1 LRHIFVACAKN
12 RRKITKIA
20 TKLRRVSYSD
30 LFRLAR
36 YECSHRTCVD
46 ATAAVP
52 AHLPGI
58 DGHGVVPDH
67 GIDAAAG
74 VAEAR
79 MFVLSAAD
87 TDAFA
92 AQYTTVGI
100 VVDAGMA
107 VVYFRRVLN
116 LCQRFGDKAQL
127 EEASD
132 VLEFACAVG
141 MAMLTIDI
149 MNR

>member
-1 LRHIFVACAKN
+1 MAHQ
-12 RRKITKIA
+12 
-20 TKLRRVSYSD
+20 
-30 LFRLAR
+30 
-36 YECSHRTCVD
+36 ECTHRTCVD

-58 DGHGVVPDH
+58 AAQGVVPNY

-79 MFVLSAAD
+79 LVVLSAAD

-92 AQYTTVGI
+92 AQYTTMGI

-107 VVYFRRVLN
+107 VVYLHRPYDA
-116 LCQRFGDKAQL
+116 CQRFGSKAQL
-127 EEASD
+127 EEPSD
-132 VLEFACAVG
+132 VLKFACAVG

-149 MNR
+149 MDR

>member
-1 LRHIFVACAKN
+1 
-12 RRKITKIA
+12 
-20 TKLRRVSYSD
+20 
-30 LFRLAR
+30 
-36 YECSHRTCVD
+36 
-46 ATAAVP
+46 
-52 AHLPGI
+52 LPGI
-58 DGHGVVPDH
+58 SDHGVVPDH

-79 MFVLSAAD
+79 MFVLSAAY